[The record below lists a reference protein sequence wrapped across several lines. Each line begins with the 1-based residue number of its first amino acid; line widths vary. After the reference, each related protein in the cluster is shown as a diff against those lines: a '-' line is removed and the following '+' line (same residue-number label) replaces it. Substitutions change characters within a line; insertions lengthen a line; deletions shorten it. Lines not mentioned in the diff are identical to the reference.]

1 MIEAAMLLSLAGCR
15 TAATNRPVA
24 SPAAGFTDITREAGI
39 TFRHVNGMAGKFY
52 YPETFGSGVALFDY
66 DRDGWLDILLVNGDT
81 FPGETPPGGQH
92 PTLALYHNNRN
103 GTFTDVTA
111 ATGLDVSLYGMG
123 VAVGDY
129 DNDGYDDVYITGLDH
144 SLLFHNEGGARF
156 RDVTAG
162 AGVGNAGHWG
172 TSVAWLDYDN
182 DGRLDLFVCNHI
194 HWSTETEQVCR
205 QGDRRIYCGP
215 LVYNADSCRLF
226 HNEGGGRFRD
236 VTRAAGVEKAVG
248 KSLGVAIWDVD
259 GDRYPDIL
267 VANDLS
273 TNYLFHNRRDG
284 TFEEMGITAGI
295 AYGADGMARSG
306 MGIDVADTRNDG
318 TAQVLVSN
326 FAREPNSFFVQE
338 SPGALLFQDRT
349 YETGMGEPSL
359 LSLGFG
365 LVFLDYDNDGFK
377 DAFITNGHVQPEIA
391 LYEAPETFAQRP
403 LLFHNRGDGVFDE
416 VSAKMGPAFQT
427 ALVGRGAA
435 CGDIDND
442 GDLDLI
448 HTGNGGSPQ
457 LLRNDMGNRHA
468 WLQIRLIGTRSNRDG
483 IGAEVRLRVGQRRL
497 RDQVRSGSSYLS
509 ASDPRLHVGLGDA
522 ASVDEIEVRWPS
534 GAVDRLQNVK
544 ANQILTLTEGQSK
557 AGSGKAAGS

>member
-1 MIEAAMLLSLAGCR
+1 MLLFLAGCR
-15 TAATNRPVA
+15 PAATSRPAA
-24 SPAAGFTDITREAGI
+24 SPVYGFTDITREAGI
-39 TFRHVNGMAGKFY
+39 TFHHVNGMSGKFY
-52 YPETFGSGVALFDY
+52 YTETFGSGVALFDY

-81 FPGETPPGGQH
+81 FPGETPPGGRH

-111 ATGLDVSLYGMG
+111 AMGLDVSLYGMG

-129 DNDGYDDVYITGLDH
+129 DNDGYDDLYITGLDH
-144 SLLFHNEGGARF
+144 SLLFHNEGGSRF
-156 RDVTAG
+156 RDVTSS
-162 AGVGNAGHWG
+162 AGVGNEGHWG
-172 TSVAWLDYDN
+172 TSAAWLDYDN

-194 HWSTETEQVCR
+194 HWSAQTEQVCR
-205 QGDRRIYCGP
+205 QAGRRVYCGP
-215 LVYNADSCRLF
+215 LVYDADSCRLF
-226 HNEGGGRFRD
+226 HNDGNGRFRD
-236 VTRAAGVEKAVG
+236 VTRAAGIEKAVG
-248 KSLGVAIWDVD
+248 KSLGVAIWDID

-284 TFEEMGITAGI
+284 TFEEIGTMAGV

-318 TAQVLVSN
+318 TVQVLVSN
-326 FAREPNSFFVQE
+326 FAREPNSFFMQE
-338 SPGALLFQDRT
+338 SPGDLLFRDQT

-365 LVFLDYDNDGFK
+365 LVFLDYDNDGYK
-377 DAFITNGHVQPEIA
+377 DAFVTNGHVQPQIA
-391 LYEAPETFAQRP
+391 LYESPETFAQRP
-403 LLFHNRGDGVFDE
+403 LLFHNRGNGNFDE
-416 VSAKMGPAFQT
+416 VAAKMGPALQT

-457 LLRNDMGNRHA
+457 LLRNDTGNRHA
-468 WLQIRLIGTRSNRDG
+468 WLQIRLVGTRSNRDG
-483 IGAEVRLRVGQRRL
+483 IGAEVRLRVGQRKL

-509 ASDPRLHVGLGDA
+509 ASDLRLHFGLGDA
-522 ASVDEIEVRWPS
+522 TSVDEIEVRWPS

-544 ANQILTLTEGQSK
+544 ANQLLTIEEGQSK